1 MQDFLQRFKV
11 GHILRPSLA
20 PTLTKVRQ
28 VELEAGDCEGRLPLL
43 FWTLI
48 VVLGNFNSVQ
58 VQVDHLPIACM
69 NIGITVYPTYG
80 GSGIVGSE
88 LGMELAKRG
97 HTVHFIS
104 SALPTRLTELSE
116 RVRFH
121 EVEMMSYPLFEHQP
135 YTLALATKMATVAE
149 TENLDLLHVHYAI
162 PHSISGILARESLKP
177 KRRLPV
183 ITTLHGTD
191 ITLVG
196 ADRSYLPIT
205 RYGIVQSDGVTAI
218 SQYLK
223 EATRESFQFDD
234 IRVIPNFV
242 CQHDYQRHPVEAL
255 RRELAPAGETL
266 LVHVSNFRP
275 VKRPVD
281 CVEILARVL
290 KNHGQARLV
299 MVGDGSERPNAEHR
313 ARCLNIAD
321 KCSFVGKQPNIVD
334 YLSAADVLLLP
345 SEQESFGLAAL
356 EAMACE
362 VPVIASRV
370 GGIPEVV
377 TDGETGFL
385 SKVGDVAKMADDAAR
400 LVGDE
405 KLRHKM
411 GAAARASAISRY
423 RTDIVIPQYIEFYQE
438 VLSRN

>member
-1 MQDFLQRFKV
+1 
-11 GHILRPSLA
+11 
-20 PTLTKVRQ
+20 
-28 VELEAGDCEGRLPLL
+28 
-43 FWTLI
+43 
-48 VVLGNFNSVQ
+48 
-58 VQVDHLPIACM
+58 M

-88 LGMELAKRG
+88 LGKELAARG

-104 SALPTRLTELSE
+104 SSLPTRLTELNE

-135 YTLALATKMATVAE
+135 YTLALATKMAKVAE

-177 KRRLPV
+177 KRYLPV

-218 SQYLK
+218 SHYLK
-223 EATRESFQFDD
+223 EATKEIFQFDD
-234 IRVIPNFV
+234 IEVIPNFI
-242 CQHDYQRHPVEAL
+242 CQTDYARHPVAEL
-255 RRELAPAGETL
+255 RSALAPQGEPL

-281 CVEILARVL
+281 CVEILTRVV
-290 KNHGQARLV
+290 QAGINTRLV
-299 MVGDGSERPNAEHR
+299 MVGDGSERANVEHR
-313 ARCLNIAD
+313 ARCLGVYD
-321 KCSFVGKQPNIVD
+321 RCVFVGKQPNIVD
-334 YLSAADVLLLP
+334 YLSAAEVLLLP

-370 GGIPEVV
+370 GGISEVV
-377 TDGETGFL
+377 TDGETGYL
-385 SKVGDVAKMADDAAR
+385 SEVGDVKKMADDAAG
-400 LVGDE
+400 LLTDE
-405 KLRHKM
+405 KLRREM
-411 GAAARASAISRY
+411 GKRARESAVSRY
-423 RTDIVIPQYIEFYQE
+423 RTDIVIPQYIEFYE
-438 VLSRN
+438 RVLKKTREAI

>member
-1 MQDFLQRFKV
+1 
-11 GHILRPSLA
+11 
-20 PTLTKVRQ
+20 
-28 VELEAGDCEGRLPLL
+28 
-43 FWTLI
+43 
-48 VVLGNFNSVQ
+48 
-58 VQVDHLPIACM
+58 M

-88 LGMELAKRG
+88 LGKELAERG
-97 HTVHFIS
+97 HTVHFIA
-104 SALPTRLTELSE
+104 SALPTRLTQLSD

-135 YTLALATKMATVAE
+135 YTLALATKMAKVAE

-162 PHSISGILARESLKP
+162 PHSISAILARESLKP

-223 EATRESFQFDD
+223 EATHEIFQFDD
-234 IRVIPNFV
+234 ITVIPNFV
-242 CQHDYQRHPVEAL
+242 CQHDYSRQPDASL
-255 RRELAPAGETL
+255 RQQLSPDGEPL

-281 CVEILARVL
+281 CVEILDRVL
-290 KNHGQARLV
+290 KKGIKTRLI
-299 MVGDGSERPNAEHR
+299 MVGDGSERTNAEHR
-313 ARCLNIAD
+313 ARCLGIYD
-321 KCSFVGKQPNIVD
+321 SCSFVGKQPRIVD
-334 YLSAADVLLLP
+334 YLSVSDVLLLP

-362 VPVIASRV
+362 LPVIASDV
-370 GGIPEVV
+370 GGLPEVV
-377 TDGETGFL
+377 TDGETGYL
-385 SKVGDVAKMADDAAR
+385 SPVGDIDKMANDAAR
-400 LVGDE
+400 LLADDDFR
-405 KLRHKM
+405 KAM
-411 GAAARASAISRY
+411 GQRARDSAISRY
-423 RTDIVIPQYIEFYQE
+423 RTDIVIPKYIDFYE
-438 VLSRN
+438 RVLASSPGDQT

>member
-1 MQDFLQRFKV
+1 
-11 GHILRPSLA
+11 
-20 PTLTKVRQ
+20 
-28 VELEAGDCEGRLPLL
+28 
-43 FWTLI
+43 
-48 VVLGNFNSVQ
+48 
-58 VQVDHLPIACM
+58 M

-88 LGMELAKRG
+88 LGKELAARG

-104 SALPTRLTELSE
+104 SSLPTRLTELNE

-162 PHSISGILARESLKP
+162 PHSISAILARESLKP

-218 SQYLK
+218 SYYLK
-223 EATRESFQFDD
+223 AATKESFQFDD
-234 IRVIPNFV
+234 ITVIPNFV
-242 CQHDYQRHPVEAL
+242 CKTDYQRHAVDGL
-255 RRELAPAGETL
+255 RKELAPGGEKL

-281 CVEILARVL
+281 CVDILANVL
-290 KNHGQARLV
+290 KKGVNARLV

-313 ARCLNIAD
+313 ARCLGISD
-321 KCSFVGKQPNIVD
+321 RCWFVGKQPNIAD
-334 YLSAADVLLLP
+334 YLSAADGLLLP

-362 VPVIASRV
+362 VPVVASRV

-385 SKVGDVAKMADDAAR
+385 SEVGDVAKMSDDAAR
-400 LVGDE
+400 LLTDE
-405 KLRHKM
+405 SFRSEM
-411 GAAARASAISRY
+411 GVRARESALSRY
-423 RTDIVIPQYIEFYQE
+423 STDIVIPQYIKFYEQ
-438 VLSRN
+438 VLSKNAS

>member
-1 MQDFLQRFKV
+1 
-11 GHILRPSLA
+11 
-20 PTLTKVRQ
+20 
-28 VELEAGDCEGRLPLL
+28 
-43 FWTLI
+43 
-48 VVLGNFNSVQ
+48 
-58 VQVDHLPIACM
+58 M

-88 LGMELAKRG
+88 LGKELAERG

-104 SALPTRLTELSE
+104 SSLPTRLTELNA

-135 YTLALATKMATVAE
+135 YTLALATKMSTVAE

-162 PHSISGILARESLKP
+162 PHSISAILARESLKP

-218 SQYLK
+218 SHYLK
-223 EATRESFQFDD
+223 DATREIFHFDD
-234 IRVIPNFV
+234 IKVIPNFV
-242 CQHDYQRHPVEAL
+242 CQQDYQRHSVETL
-255 RRELAPAGETL
+255 RQELAPNGETV

-281 CVEILARVL
+281 CVEIFARVF
-290 KNHGQARLV
+290 KKQSQTRLV
-299 MVGDGSERPNAEHR
+299 MVGDGSERTNAEHR
-313 ARCLNIAD
+313 ARCLGVAE
-321 KCSFVGKQPNIVD
+321 KCSFVGKQPKIVD

-385 SKVGDVAKMADDAAR
+385 SAVGDVAKMAEDATR
-400 LVGDE
+400 LVADE
-405 KLRHKM
+405 KLRKEM
-411 GAAARASAISRY
+411 GVRARASAISRY
-423 RTDIVIPQYIEFYQE
+423 STNMVIPQYINFYEQ
-438 VLSRN
+438 VLSR

>member
-1 MQDFLQRFKV
+1 
-11 GHILRPSLA
+11 
-20 PTLTKVRQ
+20 
-28 VELEAGDCEGRLPLL
+28 
-43 FWTLI
+43 
-48 VVLGNFNSVQ
+48 
-58 VQVDHLPIACM
+58 M

-88 LGMELAKRG
+88 LGKELAKRG

-104 SALPTRLTELSE
+104 SSLPTRLTELNE
-116 RVRFH
+116 RVHFH

-135 YTLALATKMATVAE
+135 YTLALATKMSTVAE

-162 PHSISGILARESLKP
+162 PHSISAILARESLKP
-177 KRRLPV
+177 KRYLPV

-218 SQYLK
+218 SHYLK
-223 EATRESFQFDD
+223 QATKEIFQFDD
-234 IRVIPNFV
+234 IEVIPNFV
-242 CQHDYQRHPVEAL
+242 CQSEYARHPVEEL
-255 RRELAPAGETL
+255 RSSLSPQGEPL

-281 CVEILARVL
+281 CVEILARVA
-290 KNHGQARLV
+290 KRGVNTRLV
-299 MVGDGSERPNAEHR
+299 MVGDGSERPNVEHR
-313 ARCLNIAD
+313 ARCLGVYDN
-321 KCSFVGKQPNIVD
+321 CVFVGKQSKIVD

-370 GGIPEVV
+370 GGVPEVV

-385 SKVGDVAKMADDAAR
+385 SNVGDVDKMADDAGRLLTDAELRREMGKRAR
-400 LVGDE
+400 E
-405 KLRHKM
+405 
-411 GAAARASAISRY
+411 SAVSRY
-423 RTDIVIPQYIEFYQE
+423 RTDIVIPRYIDFYE
-438 VLSRN
+438 RVVRKAGGAI

>member
-1 MQDFLQRFKV
+1 
-11 GHILRPSLA
+11 
-20 PTLTKVRQ
+20 
-28 VELEAGDCEGRLPLL
+28 
-43 FWTLI
+43 
-48 VVLGNFNSVQ
+48 
-58 VQVDHLPIACM
+58 M

-88 LGMELAKRG
+88 LGKELAARG

-104 SALPTRLTELSE
+104 SSLPTRLTELNE

-162 PHSISGILARESLKP
+162 PHSISAILARESLKP
-177 KRRLPV
+177 KRYLPV

-218 SQYLK
+218 SHYLK
-223 EATRESFQFDD
+223 EATKEIFQFAD
-234 IRVIPNFV
+234 IEVIPNFI
-242 CQHDYQRHPVEAL
+242 CQTDYARHPAEEL
-255 RRELAPAGETL
+255 RSSLAPQVEPL

-281 CVEILARVL
+281 CIEILARVV
-290 KNHGQARLV
+290 KKGINTRLV
-299 MVGDGSERPNAEHR
+299 MVGDGSERTNVEHR
-313 ARCLNIAD
+313 ARCLGVYE
-321 KCSFVGKQPNIVD
+321 KCVFVGKQPNIVD

-385 SKVGDVAKMADDAAR
+385 SEVGDVDKMADDAAR
-400 LVGDE
+400 LLSDAT
-405 KLRHKM
+405 LRREM
-411 GAAARASAISRY
+411 GKRARESAVSRY
-423 RTDIVIPQYIEFYQE
+423 RTDIVIPQYIEFYE
-438 VLSRN
+438 RVLKETRETI